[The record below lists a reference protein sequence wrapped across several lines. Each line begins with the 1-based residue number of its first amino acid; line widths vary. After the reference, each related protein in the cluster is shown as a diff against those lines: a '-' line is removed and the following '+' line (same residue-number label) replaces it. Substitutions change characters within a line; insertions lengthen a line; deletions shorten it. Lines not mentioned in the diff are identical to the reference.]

1 MTDAD
6 KIFAAIRQH
15 PDNADFT
22 AQGWDPLYH

>member
-6 KIFAAIRQH
+6 KIFEAIRQN

-22 AQGWDPLYH
+22 